1 MVDRAGVVVKTAAQ
15 LRELGY
21 PTPHARPIVATAY
34 RIKRIAA
41 TGVMSHPDSFTTHL
55 RGPSPARPT
64 SGIGYLPTKAWM
76 DVNAEK
82 YGIVRHKGSI

>member
-1 MVDRAGVVVKTAAQ
+1 MKTAAQ

-21 PTPHARPIVATAY
+21 PVPFARPVVAKAY
-34 RIKRIAA
+34 RIKRIEP
-41 TGVMSHPDSFTTHL
+41 TGQMSHPDSFTTHL
-55 RGPSPARPT
+55 RGPSVARPT
-64 SGIGYLPTKAWM
+64 SGLGYLPTKAWM